1 MEEVPP
7 TQFIPPRLSSTG
19 FRHFY
24 TPRPL
29 DSPELSIRG
38 IGIRELMP
46 PSTFER
52 PTGLGDYLFM
62 LFHDPAHAA
71 AQPVDPTASA
81 LQLPES
87 LILWPPGAGQYYGN
101 PQARFAHSWIHCEGC
116 RIERL
121 LAELPEPLPL
131 RKAFALPDPAKFQQT
146 LFVIHQELV
155 ASPRP
160 DAVIVGNLLEN
171 CLREIARSLGAQPS
185 GGADGIP
192 AKLMAVRAHL
202 GSHSA
207 EPLTLPDLAR
217 MAGMSVP
224 YFCAKFK
231 AAFQTTPVECLIQHR
246 MLHAA
251 HLLAD
256 QGASIQEIAQRVGY
270 EDAFH
275 FSKMFRKHFGQ
286 SPRGFRK
293 AQAQGHA

>member
-1 MEEVPP
+1 MEDDASEESN
-7 TQFIPPRLSSTG
+7 PPRVSMTG

-24 TPRPL
+24 QPRPV
-29 DSPELSIRG
+29 DTPELSVRG
-38 IGIRELMP
+38 VGVRELMP
-46 PSTFER
+46 PSFFER

-62 LFHDPAHAA
+62 LFHDPAHIAT
-71 AQPVDPTASA
+71 QPMTLA
-81 LQLPES
+81 LQPAES
-87 LILWPPGAGQYYGN
+87 LVLWPPGAGQYYGN
-101 PQARFAHSWIHCEGC
+101 PGARYAHSWIHCEGSRVE
-116 RIERL
+116 RI
-121 LAELPEPLPL
+121 LAGLPEPLELGTPFPL
-131 RKAFALPDPAKFQQT
+131 PEPMKFQQSM
-146 LFVIHQELV
+146 VAIHQEIV
-155 ASPRP
+155 ASARP
-160 DAVIVGNLLEN
+160 DPVIVGNLLEN
-171 CLREIARSLGAQPS
+171 CLREVARSLHGQTPE
-185 GGADGIP
+185 GEQRIP

-224 YFCAKFK
+224 YFCARFK
-231 AAFQTTPVECLIQHR
+231 AAFQTSPVECLIQHR

-293 AQAQGHA
+293 LQAQGT